1 MSNSPDFI
9 LIKFEKRG
17 ISHNQVFP
25 EKHFLKWLLF
35 YMVLK
40 EETQIFIIFLYPKKI
55 EKRRNVL
62 KKTFEKKME

>member
-40 EETQIFIIFLYPKKI
+40 EETQIFIFFYSQKK
-55 EKRRNVL
+55 L
-62 KKTFEKKME
+62 KKEGTF